1 MATRINVRSPFYI
14 KATPTVGTL
23 IRVQMQLYIYTG
35 EKLTTPTSSEL
46 RYTIS
51 KAPIGSNNYVVFEIS
66 ELVRDYLDIEFNGEY
81 DSQCVWVR
89 PTLSIDYTYTSGQQT
104 ETPTPVDYIAL
115 DGYTYFEEGA
125 RSVGGTE
132 DRLEENIGA
141 LMSNRTIFRIND
153 SNVRIPV
160 YAPDTRSVAFYYQGT
175 LKRTISPA
183 TLIPPNTSDR
193 IDYVTVSGSDDS
205 DTYQERVLA
214 DGGTLEVSRCLSD
227 FLENIDVGLV
237 DEVWV
242 TYDLGTDFTGSGS
255 VTSTDDTKTDIIKIK
270 TADCSKYTPIKVTF
284 VNKYGALQDLWFRLK
299 STETTDVR
307 GENYKRSIFNE
318 GSLDYKTYQHQKQ
331 SFQINGSDRVTM
343 NTGYLN
349 DDHNAIMEELMLSE
363 QVWMTKLTD
372 EELVLPIMPR
382 TKSITYKTSLNDRLA
397 NYTIEFDMAFDKINN
412 IR

>member
-1 MATRINVRSPFYI
+1 MSTRINVRSPFYI
-14 KATPTVGTL
+14 KAEPASGTL
-23 IRVQMQLYIYTG
+23 EIAQMELYIYTG
-35 EKLTTPTSSEL
+35 DRLDPPTSSEL

-66 ELVRDYLDIEFNGEY
+66 ELVRDYLDIEFNGQY

-89 PTLSIDYTYTSGQQT
+89 PTLTLTKTSGS
-104 ETPTPVDYIAL
+104 ETPTPVNYIAL
-115 DGYTYFEEGA
+115 DGYTYFEDGA
-125 RSVGGTE
+125 QSADSPLG
-132 DRLEENIGA
+132 NIGA

-160 YAPDTRSVAFYYQGT
+160 YAPNTRSVSFYYKGA
-175 LKRTISPA
+175 LKRTIRILTGVPA
-183 TLIPPNTSDR
+183 NTDDR
-193 IDYVTVSGSDDS
+193 IDYVTVSGSDDT

-214 DGGTLEVSRCLSD
+214 DGGTLEVSGCLSD

-242 TYDLGTDFTGSGS
+242 TYDLGTDFTGAGS

-270 TADCSKYTPIKVTF
+270 TADCSIYTPIKVTF
-284 VNKYGALQDLWFRLK
+284 VNKCGALQDLWFRLK

-307 GENYKRSIFNE
+307 GESYKRSTFNE
-318 GSLDYKTYQHQKQ
+318 GTLSYNTYQHQKQ
-331 SFQINGSDRVTM
+331 SFQVNGSDRITM

-349 DDHNAIMEELMLSE
+349 DDHNAVMEELMLSE

-372 EELVLPIMPR
+372 EELVLPISPR
-382 TKSITYKTSLNDRLA
+382 TKSITYKTSLNDKLA